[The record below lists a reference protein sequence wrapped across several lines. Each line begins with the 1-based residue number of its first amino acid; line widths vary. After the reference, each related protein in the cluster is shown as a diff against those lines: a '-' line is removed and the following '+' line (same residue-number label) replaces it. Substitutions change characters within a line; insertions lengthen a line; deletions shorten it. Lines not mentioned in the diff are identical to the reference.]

1 MSVLPLKEKKAP
13 GYILGLCLCLYA
25 TDPAHLAIIK
35 DLSVCSFRHRR
46 LASIE
51 CLHFVTRFLKLR
63 LSLFQV
69 RRIEVQHSVHRVF
82 LARVRE
88 SSDGNKTSWNMLE
101 QVGTKPDHWSKNQSE
116 PRTAP
121 MPHGLWRGGPLIWWT
136 QKGQGP
142 AYVYLLKMW
151 LCMAMLVYQRVFLPG
166 KASYLVVPSFLPCA
180 N

>member
-35 DLSVCSFRHRR
+35 DLSVCSFRRRR

-121 MPHGLWRGGPLIWWT
+121 HAAWLVERWT
-136 QKGQGP
+136 PDLMDPEGAGTCLCLP
-142 AYVYLLKMW
+142 IENVAMYGYV
-151 LCMAMLVYQRVFLPG
+151 
-166 KASYLVVPSFLPCA
+166 SVPEGILTW
-180 N
+180 

>member
-88 SSDGNKTSWNMLE
+88 SSDGNKTCWNRLE
-101 QVGTKPDHWSKNQSE
+101 QNLIID
-116 PRTAP
+116 PRTNRSQEPPP

-151 LCMAMLVYQRVFLPG
+151 LCMAMYGYV
-166 KASYLVVPSFLPCA
+166 SVPEGILTW
-180 N
+180 